1 MPSVMFAFLEAYL
14 KLTPIVIV
22 CIGKK
27 TGVFG
32 YTKLSGNVNN
42 CVVSVCVV
50 CVHAAVF

>member
-14 KLTPIVIV
+14 ELTPPIVIV

-27 TGVFG
+27 QVCG
-32 YTKLSGNVNN
+32 YKKLSGKVNN